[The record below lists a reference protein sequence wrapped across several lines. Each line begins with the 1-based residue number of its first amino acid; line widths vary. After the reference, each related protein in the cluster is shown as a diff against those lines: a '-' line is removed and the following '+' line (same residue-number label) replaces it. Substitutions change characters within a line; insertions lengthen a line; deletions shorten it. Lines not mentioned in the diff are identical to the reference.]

1 MPARRRH
8 FSSDDDHSESINMAM
23 NDGKSRPSPKVFIII
38 FWTKNDLIE
47 RVAFWQ

>member
-23 NDGKSRPSPKVFIII
+23 NEGMQEFIHHNLV
-38 FWTKNDLIE
+38 KN
-47 RVAFWQ
+47 

>member
-23 NDGKSRPSPKVFIII
+23 NEGIQKLYHLNLL
-38 FWTKNDLIE
+38 WNKNGYKIE
-47 RVAFWQ
+47 L

>member
-23 NDGKSRPSPKVFIII
+23 NDGKTIKYHEQVNTRFD
-38 FWTKNDLIE
+38 NDSFGL
-47 RVAFWQ
+47 FY